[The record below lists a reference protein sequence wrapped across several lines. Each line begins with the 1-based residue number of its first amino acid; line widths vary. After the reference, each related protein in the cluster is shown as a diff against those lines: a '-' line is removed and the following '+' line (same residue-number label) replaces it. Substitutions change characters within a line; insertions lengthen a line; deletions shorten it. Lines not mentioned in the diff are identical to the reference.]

1 MPKFGISIYSVSR
14 KIEAGEWNCTQG
26 IECLANIGAEVIEL
40 VPFGMDMTQHPE
52 IVEEAALASEKFGV
66 PLGNYS
72 LNANFL
78 MLSDDEYEA
87 EIKRV
92 KAHMDCVAKLHIP
105 TMRVDC
111 SSYRRPLEYCTPERF
126 QEEFPTVIRSYNL
139 LCDYAEKYGIKI
151 LLENHGFF
159 INGAERTAQVFY
171 HMRDRNFGGQ
181 LDCGNFVCVDERP
194 EMSIKKNLKYA
205 TTIHMKDFYIRPE
218 TRDPGRASQ
227 FDCSNSWFRSHGGD
241 YLRGSILNQGDLDI
255 PAVIRMIK
263 RGGFDGN
270 IFIEY
275 EGMEECVYGT
285 DVSFCNLKRIWEE
298 V

>member
-52 IVEEAALASEKFGV
+52 IVEEAALASERYGV

-78 MLSDDEYEA
+78 MLTDDEYEA

-171 HMRDRNFGGQ
+171 HMRNRNFGGQ

-205 TTIHMKDFYIRPE
+205 TTIHMKDFYIRPAYRHTGTARRLVRFAYRE
-218 TRDPGRASQ
+218 SGVSTLTVGCA
-227 FDCSNSWFRSHGGD
+227 DCD
-241 YLRGSILNQGDLDI
+241 VEMYKAL
-255 PAVIRMIK
+255 
-263 RGGFDGN
+263 GFSVPLGN
-270 IFIEY
+270 LLAY
-275 EGMEECVYGT
+275 E
-285 DVSFCNLKRIWEE
+285 
-298 V
+298 